1 MKLNKND
8 RVRYDGS
15 IYEVAAVVMA
25 TLYLREVS
33 CPETFD
39 DNCYD
44 MQDVQKMYRDIEILE
59 KRKEK

>member
-15 IYEVAAVVMA
+15 TYEVAAIVMA

-33 CPETFD
+33 CPD
-39 DNCYD
+39 SYNGNCYD
-44 MQDVQKMYRDIEILE
+44 MQDVQKLYRDIEFL
-59 KRKEK
+59 KNRK